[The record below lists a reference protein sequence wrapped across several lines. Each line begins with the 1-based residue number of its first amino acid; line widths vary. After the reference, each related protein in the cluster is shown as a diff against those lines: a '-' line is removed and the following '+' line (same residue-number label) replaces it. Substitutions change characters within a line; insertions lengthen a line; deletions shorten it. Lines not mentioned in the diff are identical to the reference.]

1 MEENLLQ
8 SSGTLQ
14 MFRRR
19 KLSAEEELEFK
30 QRKTIFNLYVT
41 ICDVL
46 ILGMVSEYAYKAAEG
61 IKNTSFYKHL
71 AKHIFNNLRK
81 AVENTD
87 AEVGHAARNDLG
99 FAIINQF
106 PSMRQ
111 SYYSEGTPLQH
122 LLQHEF
128 RKVTSEY
135 FTKLYYSC
143 RNLCLKHSPSHADFI
158 PEILV
163 IHCLI
168 EVAKKITA
176 EVRTDS
182 TRILSSD
189 FETKVENRE
198 VDLLCLSRI
207 KTLCESIIELF
218 CKAMPLRDE
227 YINNAIIAIFKSL
240 SGDTMRGIQDVAYN
254 ACVVDY
260 GKHCLSM
267 LLKKI
272 KSGTILSAKEVND
285 IALLFSN
292 NELSKAFLIELRD
305 MNIDVDMD
313 VADLKD
319 ELDLQSH
326 PMSRMFVNLIAKEEL
341 V

>member
-8 SSGTLQ
+8 TSGTLQ

-61 IKNTSFYKHL
+61 IKKTSFYKYK
-71 AKHIFNNLRK
+71 AKRIFNELKK

-87 AEVGHAARNDLG
+87 AEVGHAVRNDLG

-128 RKVTSEY
+128 KKVTSDY

-168 EVAKKITA
+168 EVAKKITT

-189 FETKVENRE
+189 FETRVENKA
-198 VDLLCLSRI
+198 VDLLSLSRI
-207 KTLCESIIELF
+207 KSLGESIIELF
-218 CKAMPLRDE
+218 CKAIPLRDE
-227 YINNAIIAIFKSL
+227 HINNAIVAIFKSL
-240 SGDTMRGIQDVAYN
+240 SGDTMRGIQNIAYD

-272 KSGTILSAKEVND
+272 KSGTILSAKEVNN

-305 MNIDVDMD
+305 MNIDVDMG

-326 PMSRMFVNLIAKEEL
+326 PMSRMFVNLIAQEEL